1 LYGGRIL
8 ILGFR
13 TASSLLEEVAHRK
26 HAMLEDVA
34 VVDFNPEVF
43 KTLAARG
50 IRVDYGDISQ
60 RDTLIHP
67 GVQSAQILVC
77 TLPDALLKG
86 MSSAK
91 MVRQLRELNPGAK
104 IIVTDVPSLYSAGA
118 DYVSV
123 GRLDE
128 AANLYAALEAA
139 DAGLLEKKRAQLDA
153 RLANRDEV
161 VP

>member
-1 LYGGRIL
+1 
-8 ILGFR
+8 
-13 TASSLLEEVAHRK
+13 
-26 HAMLEDVA
+26 MLEDVA

-43 KTLAARG
+43 KTLTARG
-50 IRVDYGDISQ
+50 VRVDYGDISQ
-60 RDTLIHP
+60 RDTLIHA

-104 IIVTDVPSLYSAGA
+104 IIVTADVLTDVPSLYSAGA